1 MKSQVNQYVKVIR
14 EISFRGDPI
23 TSEALVEALDI
34 QDTERSG
41 AMDIAA
47 GWISTLR
54 RYGFLRAVKGVKVP
68 GPRRSLQTY
77 ELTDWGK
84 RFKAGKPALRM
95 VANPPQTRGKTEK

>member
-1 MKSQVNQYVKVIR
+1 MN
-14 EISFRGDPI
+14 
-23 TSEALVEALDI
+23 
-34 QDTERSG
+34 
-41 AMDIAA
+41 IAA

-54 RYGFLRAVKGVKVP
+54 RYGFLRIVRGVKVR

-84 RFKAGKPALRM
+84 RFKAGKAALRM